1 MLQVRPVRVSDLPA
15 LECFAEQSGVG
26 MTSLPSDRERLFG
39 RIRRSMASFAS
50 DAGRQ
55 GDEIYVFMLEDEGE
69 ALGTAAIVASAGLN
83 EPFYNYRN
91 ETLVHASPSLQ
102 VNNRI
107 HALNMCHDLTGA
119 TQLDGCFVP
128 SPVAATVN
136 FLSRARLLF
145 IACQPERFAPQMVAE
160 FPGWCDEQDQ
170 SPFWEAI
177 GRRFFKMSYVEAE
190 HLISTKSKTFV
201 AELMPTYPVYVPLLP
216 GAAQQVMGQIHPQ
229 SELPFAAL
237 LHEGFEAERYIDIF
251 DGGAVL
257 TADAR
262 NVATIAGSRRWP
274 VVISASMPTNPH
286 VWLVANGKSV
296 DFRAVQ
302 TPACL
307 WHGQLW
313 ITPEVAE
320 TLLVSTSDLV
330 CAIREEVAA

>member
-1 MLQVRPVRVSDLPA
+1 MPRTSHVGISLKI
-15 LECFAEQSGVG
+15 EGEAE
-26 MTSLPSDRERLFG
+26 RERLKQVV
-39 RIRRSMASFAS
+39 ASCVAAEGIEEQGGFILRTAAEG
-50 DAGRQ
+50 AGK
-55 GDEIYVFMLEDEGE
+55 DEILVDIRYLRRLWEQIGSQIQTCGAPTVIYEDLGL
-69 ALGTAAIVASAGLN
+69 ALRTLRDLVNPKIEKIRIDS
-83 EPFYNYRN
+83 R
-91 ETLVHASPSLQ
+91 ETFQ
-102 VNNRI
+102 K
-107 HALNMCHDLTGA
+107 T
-119 TQLDGCFVP
+119 TQ
-128 SPVAATVN
+128 
-136 FLSRARLLF
+136 
-145 IACQPERFAPQMVAE
+145 
-160 FPGWCDEQDQ
+160 
-170 SPFWEAI
+170 
-177 GRRFFKMSYVEAE
+177 
-190 HLISTKSKTFV
+190 FV

-296 DFRAVQ
+296 DFRVVQ

-320 TLLVSTSDLV
+320 ALLVSTSDLV